1 MNKKVIG
8 LLLISTLFMAG
19 CNQNKSGA
27 PQIDK
32 SDAVAEVNGQYISK
46 ASLESLQQQVAQR
59 SPGVAMPDDK
69 LIDELITRELLYQE
83 AIKDKLDQSPEVAA
97 QLQSIKMAMLSQATL
112 QEYIKNNPVSDE
124 ELKAQYDKDMGSN
137 TGTEYKARHIL
148 LKTEP
153 EAVAIIVELD
163 KGSDFAKLA
172 KSKSTGPSAP
182 QGGDLGWFAA
192 GQMVPPFSEAV
203 IALENGKYTT
213 EPVKTQFGW
222 HVILREDSRE
232 QSLPPFDSVKEQI
245 RPVVQREKIQAY
257 IEGLRSA
264 AKIEI
269 LTAPVVVEEEIDVVE
284 GETDSGEEV
293 IVVDEQTDSGEEV
306 IVVEETEEAPSDP
319 SVKK

>member
-46 ASLESLQQQVAQR
+46 ASLENLQQQVAQR